1 MFKNCSALQSV
12 RIKAKPVFD
21 AQDEGNLS
29 FQIMEYANCFD
40 GWLDGAGSDNPKI
53 YCYQEFYDFVK
64 GASAYVGPLC
74 PDYWSFYDIDNTES
88 QWGQN

>member
-1 MFKNCSALQSV
+1 
-12 RIKAKPVFD
+12 
-21 AQDEGNLS
+21 
-29 FQIMEYANCFD
+29 MEYANCFE
-40 GWLDGAGSDNPKI
+40 GWLVGAGSDNPKI

-74 PDYWSFYDIDNTES
+74 PGWSFYIIHNTES